1 MHDFAHDTIVP
12 DRTSTLDKKS
22 QVAGMFD
29 DIARRYDF
37 MNRFLSAGID
47 ISWRRKALRK
57 LAPASPRRLLDV
69 ATGTAEVAILAAR
82 MLRPE
87 HILGIDISEGMLEV
101 GREKVAT
108 AGLSPVIELRRGDS
122 EAIEAPDESFDA
134 ATVAFGVR
142 NFADLTRGLAE
153 IRRVL
158 RPGGRLVVLE
168 FSRPSLPGMRSLYGW
183 YMQRVA
189 PGMGGLFT
197 RNPAAYRYLNDSVQH
212 FPEGRAFLDVLD
224 GVGYRETTCE
234 RLSLGICT
242 IYTATR

>member
-1 MHDFAHDTIVP
+1 MTEFAHDTIVP
-12 DRTSTLDKKS
+12 DRTSALDKKS

-47 ISWRRKALRK
+47 VAWRRKALRK
-57 LAPASPRRLLDV
+57 LAPASPRQLLDV
-69 ATGTAEVAILAAR
+69 ATGTAEVAILAAH

-87 HILGIDISEGMLEV
+87 RILGIDISEGMLEV
-101 GREKVAT
+101 GREKVSR

-122 EAIEAPDESFDA
+122 EGIEAPDATFDA

-168 FSRPSLPGMRSLYGW
+168 FSKPRLPGVRSLYGW
-183 YMQRVA
+183 YMNRVA

-197 RNPAAYRYLNDSVQH
+197 RNPAAYRYLNDSVRH
-212 FPEGRAFLDVLD
+212 FPEGPAFLEVLD
-224 GVGYRETTCE
+224 RVGFRETSCE
-234 RLSLGICT
+234 RLSLGICSV
-242 IYTATR
+242 YSATR